1 MERTFK
7 FRLLPSDTQV
17 SKLLNS
23 LDACRHLHN
32 AALEERITAWKYAG
46 KSINFRMQSTEIPEI
61 MNAYPEFKS
70 VQHHVLQ
77 RALKRLD
84 RAYAAFFKHIKA
96 RKSGKK
102 VRKVGFP
109 RFKGRNR
116 YRTLEFDR
124 TAFRLVGEHLK
135 LSKVGLVKVI
145 RHRSIPKR
153 AVVSAAY
160 VKRDAV
166 GDWWVMFSVE
176 LPDAP
181 VRAPK
186 TAIGVDVGLTHLATC
201 SDGTVFAPTRA
212 LKSGLKRLR
221 REQRRLSRRKKGGT
235 NREKQRVIVARE
247 NRSIAN
253 RRSDWLH
260 KASRKLADSADVV
273 VFEDL
278 RVKNM
283 LQNRCLSRA
292 ISDAAWGELVR
303 MTTYKAEGAG
313 GMVLRVNPMESS
325 QECSNCGRLVPKDL
339 SERTHRC
346 VCGTVM
352 DRDLNAAIVIVKRGI
367 GKLQGIVPTFCG
379 VSHEHVAPTDG
390 TSGRNACGDRT
401 STAAQAA
408 ASSVV
413 EAGSPPF

>member
-1 MERTFK
+1 MERAFK
-7 FRLLPSDTQV
+7 FKLLPTPKQAI
-17 SKLLNS
+17 KLLNS

-32 AALEERITAWKYAG
+32 AALEERITAWKCCRKRITY
-46 KSINFRMQSTEIPEI
+46 KMQSKEIPEI
-61 MNAYPEFKS
+61 MKAYPEFKS

-84 RAYAAFFKHIKA
+84 RAYAAFFKRIGDRKA
-96 RKSGKK
+96 GKNAC
-102 VRKVGFP
+102 KVGFP

-124 TAFRLVGEHLK
+124 TAFSLK
-135 LSKVGLVKVI
+135 GDQLRLSKVGTSKVVL
-145 RHRSIPKR
+145 HRSIPKE
-153 AVVSAAY
+153 AVVSVAY

-166 GDWWVMFSVE
+166 GDWWVMFSLE

-181 VRAPK
+181 VRTPK
-186 TAIGVDVGLTHLATC
+186 TAIGVDVGLLHLATC
-201 SDGTVFAPTRA
+201 SDGTVFEPVRS

-235 NREKQRVIVARE
+235 NRERQRVIVARTHRTIE
-247 NRSIAN
+247 R
-253 RRSDWLH
+253 RRSDWLN
-260 KASRKLADSADVV
+260 KVSRKLADSADVV

-292 ISDAAWGELVR
+292 ISDAAWGELIR
-303 MTTYKAEGAG
+303 KTTYKAEGAG
-313 GMVLRVNPMESS
+313 GMVLRVKTQDSS
-325 QECSNCGRLVPKDL
+325 QECSNCGRMVQKDL

-352 DRDLNAAIVIVKRGI
+352 DRDLNSAIVIVKRGI

-379 VSHEHVAPTDG
+379 VSHDCAAPTGGTPGRDACGETGNTAARAVAPDL
-390 TSGRNACGDRT
+390 
-401 STAAQAA
+401 
-408 ASSVV
+408 V